1 MKGANM
7 QKLLLIILLITNLL
21 AINIKAKEVTL
32 EEKITGLYIAF
43 FNRAADEEGLTYWK
57 NKGEEAKTNG
67 KDVSDV
73 LKLLAFQ
80 FAQHPSF
87 DRAYGDMVNQTFV
100 EAVYRNTL
108 GREGDAQGVAYWT
121 ALLYNGLSRSDFV
134 SIFVEAALTFDRN
147 DPQYAT
153 LSEEEL
159 DAAQL
164 RQNLLANKVEIALQ
178 FTYQL
183 GESTNIPED
192 NNAKPEETP
201 AYIASIKIISEVNEQ
216 PESVQIV
223 KSFLDYIQTSTEN
236 QISFILNVTYI
247 SAPIARITTQ
257 TLVQENE
264 TITLNAS
271 ESKDFDGTIV
281 RYEWKEGDRLLGIG
295 EVLSNVQLLLGQHT
309 ITLIVTDNDG
319 KVTSTNVNI
328 IVNHLPIQD
337 VKIVGLNYKC
347 SSGKEDVTN
356 SNGEFICNVGD
367 SVEFLLGD
375 YVLGNTTASVGMVTV
390 MILYPDNI
398 TALINVLQLLQTLDD
413 WTDGTITIPDDFS
426 DLDDVN
432 VSPTDS
438 SFDSIIEEELGQPL
452 VPEEVAQEHM
462 LNTLLA
468 GKTLYTTI
476 YDQMG
481 TLESWSF
488 NSDMAEVEWVEMV
501 GGDANGKLSIDSIDG
516 LTMTLS
522 CTYDS
527 ETECE
532 DESTI
537 IEIKETLTDYLVV
550 EVSGGELGSEVETL
564 RVYFDE
570 AKARDYLL
578 KTEALLGTWYIDDE
592 DGKVALTFFA
602 DGSYILAESGEEDED
617 GQSGMERGTYS
628 YNVTT
633 EAFTAEAQVDTNG
646 QWGLSHPDAPMKIK
660 VDNDTLTL
668 TEGDDE
674 YQATRVKNEDDS
686 IVGSWYVNDSSENS
700 LAVITF
706 LADNTYMMAEDGT
719 PDDGG
724 DDGMELGTYEWNSAT
739 NAFEV
744 KSIDIDTNGDWGLSD
759 IGSDVTIEIQG
770 DKMVFTEG
778 EDSMEFAKVP

>member
-1 MKGANM
+1 MKVLLNLVASGA
-7 QKLLLIILLITNLL
+7 
-21 AINIKAKEVTL
+21 AIMALSACGGGSSSSNTVT
-32 EEKITGLYIAF
+32 G
-43 FNRAADEEGLTYWK
+43 
-57 NKGEEAKTNG
+57 
-67 KDVSDV
+67 V
-73 LKLLAFQ
+73 FQ
-80 FAQHPSF
+80 
-87 DRAYGDMVNQTFV
+87 
-100 EAVYRNTL
+100 
-108 GREGDAQGVAYWT
+108 DANVA
-121 ALLYNGLSRSDFV
+121 
-134 SIFVEAALTFDRN
+134 
-147 DPQYAT
+147 
-153 LSEEEL
+153 
-159 DAAQL
+159 
-164 RQNLLANKVEIALQ
+164 
-178 FTYQL
+178 
-183 GESTNIPED
+183 
-192 NNAKPEETP
+192 
-201 AYIASIKIISEVNEQ
+201 
-216 PESVQIV
+216 
-223 KSFLDYIQTSTEN
+223 
-236 QISFILNVTYI
+236 
-247 SAPIARITTQ
+247 
-257 TLVQENE
+257 
-264 TITLNAS
+264 
-271 ESKDFDGTIV
+271 
-281 RYEWKEGDRLLGIG
+281 
-295 EVLSNVQLLLGQHT
+295 
-309 ITLIVTDNDG
+309 
-319 KVTSTNVNI
+319 
-328 IVNHLPIQD
+328 
-337 VKIVGLNYKC
+337 GLNYRC
-347 SSGKEDVTN
+347 SSGKKDVTN
-356 SNGEFICNVGD
+356 SNGEFTCNIGD
-367 SVEFLLGD
+367 SVVFSLGG
-375 YVLGNTTASVGMVTV
+375 YVLGSATATSGIVTP
-390 MILYPDNI
+390 MTLYPDNI
-398 TALINVLQLLQTLDD
+398 EASTNILQLLQTLDD
-413 WTDGTITIPDDFS
+413 GTDGTITIPDNFS
-426 DLDDVN
+426 DLDDVD

-438 SFDSIIEEELGQPL
+438 NFDDIIADELGKPL
-452 VPEEVAQEHM
+452 VPEDEAQAHM

-476 YDQMG
+476 WDDVG
-481 TLESWSF
+481 TMESWSF
-488 NSDMAEVEWVEMV
+488 NSDMTEVKWVEMV

-532 DESTI
+532 DEATVM
-537 IEIKETLTDYLVV
+537 EIKKTLADYLVV

-570 AKARDYLL
+570 AKARDYLV

-686 IVGSWYVNDSSENS
+686 IVGSWYISDSSGEDS

-724 DDGMELGTYEWNSAT
+724 DDGMELGAYEWNSAT

-759 IGSDVTIEIQG
+759 IGSEVTIEIQG